1 MLLHLVP
8 APPLRPFVAGYWFV
22 EDLPGE
28 HEGRPIRT
36 SAHAGAVLTFNFGRP
51 NAMVGGP
58 LVPHASLLGVQTMAR
73 AWRSWSETYFVMAM
87 LTVRGVARLFPGT
100 GEASADRLVELGAIA
115 GDRVARTAHEDLFA
129 AWDPDA
135 VRTRLDRWL
144 LARIERV
151 TPPSELGRL
160 ARAHA
165 RLRAGHSV
173 HAAAMAAGVSR
184 RQLSRW
190 CREHLGIGP
199 KRLMDLERLQASV
212 RALQLQRADPRAGY
226 ADQAH
231 QIRTWR
237 QRLGLTPGAYARTD
251 PSPMAAHFVA
261 STPEAP
267 AFYL

>member
-1 MLLHLVP
+1 MLLHLLP
-8 APPLRPFVAGYWFV
+8 APPLQPFVAGYWFV

-36 SAHAGAVLTFNFGRP
+36 SAHPGAVLTFNFGRP

-58 LVPHASLLGVQTMAR
+58 LVPHASLLGVQTTAR
-73 AWRSWSETYFVMAM
+73 GWRSWSETYFVMAM

-100 GEASADRLVELGAIA
+100 GEGATDRLVDLGALA
-115 GDRVARTAHEDLFA
+115 GDRVSRTAHEDLCA
-129 AWDPDA
+129 AWEPDA
-135 VRTRLDRWL
+135 VRMQLDRWF
-144 LARIERV
+144 LARIDRV
-151 TPPSELGRL
+151 ASPPELGRL
-160 ARAHA
+160 AHAHA
-165 RLRAGHSV
+165 RLRAGDSV
-173 HAAAMAAGVSR
+173 HAAATAAGVSR

-212 RALQLQRADPRAGY
+212 RALQLRRADPLAGY

-237 QRLGLTPGAYARTD
+237 RRLGLTPGAYARVA
-251 PSPMAAHFVA
+251 PSRMAAHFVA
-261 STPEAP
+261 SGADAP